1 MPLFMLIFVGVTIV
15 ATLVRLWLLWRQLR
29 HVAAHRATVP
39 PAFVTR
45 LSLAEH
51 HKAADYTIAKC
62 RVAMV
67 DVLIDVAVL
76 FGWTLGGG
84 LDWLNQYC
92 LALGW
97 SPLLSGV
104 LLIVVWMVLSS
115 AAGIPIALYRTFWLE
130 ARFGFNK
137 TTPVMFVTDLLKSA
151 LLALLIGTPLVA
163 LVLWMMAGLGA
174 YWWVYGWSALSA
186 FQLIAVWAYPTF
198 IAPLFNKFTPLID
211 AELVPRI
218 EALLARVGFASSGLF
233 VMDASR
239 RSGHGNAY
247 FTGLGNKKRIVFYD
261 TLLAQLTPGQ
271 VEAVLAH
278 ELGHFKLRH
287 IPKMIAVS
295 LAMSLAGFGVLA
307 WLLNTPWF
315 FAGLGVTGSGT
326 ALALVLFVLISPVF
340 TLFFEPLSAYW
351 SRRHEFEADAFAVA
365 HTTAAD
371 MIGALVVLFRE
382 NASTLTPDP
391 RYAAWYYSH
400 PPAPERIGQIE
411 RTAV

>member
-1 MPLFMLIFVGVTIV
+1 MPLFMLIFVGVTIL
-15 ATLVRLWLLWRQLR
+15 ATLVRLWLLWRQMS
-29 HVAAHRATVP
+29 HVATHRATVP
-39 PAFVTR
+39 AAFVER

-51 HKAADYTIAKC
+51 HKAADYTSAKC

-67 DVLIDVAVL
+67 DAVL
-76 FGWTLGGG
+76 DSVVLLGWTLGGG
-84 LDWLNQYC
+84 LDWLNQQS

-97 SPLLSGV
+97 SPLWSGV

-115 AAGIPIALYRTFWLE
+115 AVGIPIALYRTFGLE
-130 ARFGFNK
+130 AHFGFNK

-151 LLALLIGTPLVA
+151 VLALLIGTPLVA
-163 LVLWMMAGLGA
+163 LVLWMMAGLGE
-174 YWWVYGWSALSA
+174 YWWVYGWGALSA

-211 AELVPRI
+211 VELVPRI

-287 IPKMIAVS
+287 IPKMIAAS
-295 LAMSLAGFGVLA
+295 LGMSLAGFGVLA
-307 WLLNTPWF
+307 WLLHAPWF

-340 TLFFEPLSAYW
+340 TLFFDPLSAYW

-371 MIGALVVLFRE
+371 MIGALVILFRE

-391 RYAAWYYSH
+391 LYAAWYYSH

-411 RTAV
+411 HTAV

>member
-1 MPLFMLIFVGVTIV
+1 MPLFMLIFVGVTIL
-15 ATLVRLWLLWRQLR
+15 ATLIRLWLLWRQMS
-29 HVAAHRATVP
+29 HVATHRATVP
-39 PAFVTR
+39 AAFVER

-51 HKAADYTIAKC
+51 HKAADYTSAKC
-62 RVAMV
+62 RVVMV
-67 DVLIDVAVL
+67 DAVL
-76 FGWTLGGG
+76 DSVVLLGWTLGGG
-84 LDWLNQYC
+84 LDWLNQQS

-97 SPLLSGV
+97 SPLWSGV
-104 LLIVVWMVLSS
+104 VLIVVWMVLSS
-115 AAGIPIALYRTFWLE
+115 AVGIPIALYRTFGLE

-137 TTPVMFVTDLLKSA
+137 TTPTMFVTDLLKSA
-151 LLALLIGTPLVA
+151 VLALLIGTPLVA
-163 LVLWMMAGLGA
+163 LVLWMMEALGS
-174 YWWVYGWSALSA
+174 YWWVYGWGALSA

-211 AELVPRI
+211 VELVPRI

-287 IPKMIAVS
+287 IPKMIAAS
-295 LAMSLAGFGVLA
+295 LGMSLVGFGVLA
-307 WLLNTPWF
+307 WLLHAPWF

-340 TLFFEPLSAYW
+340 TLFFDPLSAYW

-371 MIGALVVLFRE
+371 MIGALVILFRE

-391 RYAAWYYSH
+391 LYAAWYYSH

-411 RTAV
+411 HTAV

>member
-1 MPLFMLIFVGVTIV
+1 MPLFMLIFVGVTLL
-15 ATLVRLWLLWRQLR
+15 ATLVRLYLLWRQMR

-39 PAFVTR
+39 PAFAAR
-45 LSLAEH
+45 LSLSEH
-51 HKAADYTIAKC
+51 HKAADYTSAKC
-62 RVAMV
+62 RVALIS
-67 DVLIDVAVL
+67 VLINMVVL

-84 LDWLNQYC
+84 LDWLNRYC
-92 LALGW
+92 VALGW
-97 SPLLSGV
+97 SPLASGV

-115 AAGIPIALYRTFWLE
+115 AVGMPIALYRTFVVE

-137 TTPVMFVTDLLKSA
+137 TTPVMFGTDLLKSA
-151 LLALLIGTPLVA
+151 LLGLLIGTPLVVV
-163 LVLWMMAGLGA
+163 VLWMMAALGN
-174 YWWVYGWSALSA
+174 YWWVYGWGALSA
-186 FQLIAVWAYPTF
+186 LQLIAVWAYPSL

-211 AELVPRI
+211 AKLVPRI

-261 TLLAQLTPGQ
+261 TLLAQLTPSQ

-307 WLLNTPWF
+307 WLLTAPWF
-315 FAGLGVTGSGT
+315 FVGLGVTGSST
-326 ALALVLFVLISPVF
+326 ALALVLFVLISPAF
-340 TLFFEPLSAYW
+340 SLFFEPISAYW

-391 RYAAWYYSH
+391 LYATWYYSH

-411 RTAV
+411 RTTV

>member
-1 MPLFMLIFVGVTIV
+1 MPLFMLIFVGVTIL
-15 ATLVRLWLLWRQLR
+15 ATLVRLWLLWRQMS
-29 HVAAHRATVP
+29 HVATHRATVP
-39 PAFVTR
+39 AAFVER

-51 HKAADYTIAKC
+51 HKAADYTSAKC

-67 DVLIDVAVL
+67 DAVL
-76 FGWTLGGG
+76 DSVVLLGWTLGGG
-84 LDWLNQYC
+84 LDWLNQQS
-92 LALGW
+92 LGLGW
-97 SPLLSGV
+97 SPLWSGV

-115 AAGIPIALYRTFWLE
+115 AVGIPIALYRTFGLE
-130 ARFGFNK
+130 AHFGFNK

-151 LLALLIGTPLVA
+151 VLALLIGTPLVA
-163 LVLWMMAGLGA
+163 LVLWMMAGLGE
-174 YWWVYGWSALSA
+174 YWWVYGWGALSA

-211 AELVPRI
+211 VELVPRI

-287 IPKMIAVS
+287 IPKMIAAS
-295 LAMSLAGFGVLA
+295 LGMSLVGFGVLA
-307 WLLNTPWF
+307 WLLHAPWF

-340 TLFFEPLSAYW
+340 TLFFDPLSAYW

-371 MIGALVVLFRE
+371 MIGALVILFRE

-391 RYAAWYYSH
+391 LYAAWYYSH

-411 RTAV
+411 HTAV

>member
-1 MPLFMLIFVGVTIV
+1 MPLFMLIFVGVTIL
-15 ATLVRLWLLWRQLR
+15 ATLVRLWLLWRQMS
-29 HVAAHRATVP
+29 HVATHRATVP
-39 PAFVTR
+39 AAFVER

-51 HKAADYTIAKC
+51 HKAADYTSAKC

-67 DVLIDVAVL
+67 DAVL
-76 FGWTLGGG
+76 DSVVLLGWTLGGG
-84 LDWLNQYC
+84 LDWLNQQS

-97 SPLLSGV
+97 SPLWSGV
-104 LLIVVWMVLSS
+104 VLIVVWMVLSS
-115 AAGIPIALYRTFWLE
+115 AVGIPIALYRTFGLE
-130 ARFGFNK
+130 AHFGFNK

-151 LLALLIGTPLVA
+151 VLALLIGTPLVA
-163 LVLWMMAGLGA
+163 LVLWMMEALGS
-174 YWWVYGWSALSA
+174 YWWVYGWGALSA

-218 EALLARVGFASSGLF
+218 ETLLARVGFASSGLF

-287 IPKMIAVS
+287 IPKMIAAS
-295 LAMSLAGFGVLA
+295 LGMSLAGFGVLA
-307 WLLNTPWF
+307 WLLHAPWF

-340 TLFFEPLSAYW
+340 TLFFDPLSAYW

-371 MIGALVVLFRE
+371 MIGALVILFRE

-391 RYAAWYYSH
+391 LYAAWYYSH

-411 RTAV
+411 HTAV

>member
-1 MPLFMLIFVGVTIV
+1 MPLFMLIFVGVTIL
-15 ATLVRLWLLWRQLR
+15 ATLVRLWLLWRQMS
-29 HVAAHRATVP
+29 HVATHRATVP
-39 PAFVTR
+39 AAFVER

-51 HKAADYTIAKC
+51 HKAADYTSAKC

-67 DVLIDVAVL
+67 DAVL
-76 FGWTLGGG
+76 DSVVLLGWTLGGG
-84 LDWLNQYC
+84 LDWLNQQS

-97 SPLLSGV
+97 SPLWSGV

-115 AAGIPIALYRTFWLE
+115 AVGIPIALYRTFGLE
-130 ARFGFNK
+130 AHFGFNK

-151 LLALLIGTPLVA
+151 VLALLIGTPLVA
-163 LVLWMMAGLGA
+163 LVLWMMAGLGE
-174 YWWVYGWSALSA
+174 YWWVYGWGALSA

-211 AELVPRI
+211 VELVPRI

-295 LAMSLAGFGVLA
+295 LGMSLVGFGVLA
-307 WLLNTPWF
+307 WLLHAPWF
-315 FAGLGVTGSGT
+315 FVGLGVTGSGT

-340 TLFFEPLSAYW
+340 TLFFDPLSAYW

-371 MIGALVVLFRE
+371 MIGALVILFRE

-391 RYAAWYYSH
+391 LYAAWYYSH

-411 RTAV
+411 HTAV

>member
-1 MPLFMLIFVGVTIV
+1 MPFFMLIFVGVTILS
-15 ATLVRLWLLWRQLR
+15 TLVRLWLLWRQMS
-29 HVAAHRATVP
+29 HVAMYRATVP
-39 PAFVTR
+39 VAFVER

-67 DVLIDVAVL
+67 DAVL
-76 FGWTLGGG
+76 DSVVLLGWTLGGG
-84 LDWLNQYC
+84 LDWLNQQC

-97 SPLLSGV
+97 SPLWSGV
-104 LLIVVWMVLSS
+104 VLIVAWMVLSS
-115 AAGIPIALYRTFWLE
+115 VVGIPIALYRTFGLE

-137 TTPVMFVTDLLKSA
+137 TTPAMFVTDLLKSA

-163 LVLWMMAGLGA
+163 LVLWMMKALGS
-174 YWWVYGWSALSA
+174 YWWVYGWGALSA

-287 IPKMIAVS
+287 IPKMIAAS
-295 LAMSLAGFGVLA
+295 LGMSLVGFGVLA
-307 WLLNTPWF
+307 WLLHAPWF

-326 ALALVLFVLISPVF
+326 AIALVLFVLISPVF

-371 MIGALVVLFRE
+371 MIGALVILFRE

-391 RYAAWYYSH
+391 LYAAWYYSH

-411 RTAV
+411 HTAV

>member
-1 MPLFMLIFVGVTIV
+1 MPLFMLIFVGVIIL
-15 ATLVRLWLLWRQLR
+15 ATLVRLWLLWRQMR
-29 HVAAHRATVP
+29 HVATHRATVP
-39 PAFVTR
+39 AAFVER

-51 HKAADYTIAKC
+51 HKAADYTSAKC

-67 DVLIDVAVL
+67 DAVL
-76 FGWTLGGG
+76 DSVVLLGWTLGGG
-84 LDWLNQYC
+84 LDWLNQQS

-97 SPLLSGV
+97 SPLWSGV

-115 AAGIPIALYRTFWLE
+115 AVGIPIALYRTFGLE
-130 ARFGFNK
+130 AHFGFNK
-137 TTPVMFVTDLLKSA
+137 TTPAMFVTDLLKSA

-163 LVLWMMAGLGA
+163 LVLWMMEALGS
-174 YWWVYGWSALSA
+174 YWWVYGWGALSA

-287 IPKMIAVS
+287 IPKMIAAS
-295 LAMSLAGFGVLA
+295 LGMSLAGFGVLA
-307 WLLNTPWF
+307 WLLHAPWF

-340 TLFFEPLSAYW
+340 TLFFDPLSAYW

-371 MIGALVVLFRE
+371 MIGALVILFRE

-391 RYAAWYYSH
+391 LYAAWYYSH
-400 PPAPERIGQIE
+400 PPAPERIGHIE
-411 RTAV
+411 HTAV

>member
-1 MPLFMLIFVGVTIV
+1 MPLFMLIFVGVTLF
-15 ATLVRLWLLWRQLR
+15 ATLVRLWLLWRQMS
-29 HVAAHRATVP
+29 HVATHRATVP
-39 PAFVTR
+39 AAFVER

-67 DVLIDVAVL
+67 DAVL
-76 FGWTLGGG
+76 DSVVLLGWTLGGG
-84 LDWLNQYC
+84 LDWLNQQS

-97 SPLLSGV
+97 SPLWSGV

-115 AAGIPIALYRTFWLE
+115 VVGIPIALYRTFGLE

-137 TTPVMFVTDLLKSA
+137 TTPAMFVTDLLKSA

-163 LVLWMMAGLGA
+163 LVLWMMEALGS
-174 YWWVYGWSALSA
+174 YWWVYGWGALSA

-287 IPKMIAVS
+287 IPKMIAAS
-295 LAMSLAGFGVLA
+295 LGMSLAGFGVLA
-307 WLLNTPWF
+307 WLLHAPWF

-340 TLFFEPLSAYW
+340 TLFFDPLSAYW

-371 MIGALVVLFRE
+371 MIGALVILFRE

-391 RYAAWYYSH
+391 LYAAWYYSH

-411 RTAV
+411 HTAV

>member
-1 MPLFMLIFVGVTIV
+1 MIIFMLIYVGVTIV
-15 ATLVRLWLLWRQLR
+15 ATLVRLWLLWRQMR
-29 HVAAHRATVP
+29 HVALHRATL
-39 PAFVTR
+39 PAAFAAR

-67 DVLIDVAVL
+67 DVLVDTAVL

-84 LDWLNQYC
+84 LDWLSQRS
-92 LALGW
+92 LGLGW
-97 SPLLSGV
+97 SPLWSGV

-115 AAGIPIALYRTFWLE
+115 AVGIPISLYRTFGVE

-137 TTPVMFVTDLLKSA
+137 TTPLMFVTDLCKSA

-163 LVLWMMAGLGA
+163 LVLWMMEALGS
-174 YWWVYGWSALSA
+174 YWWVYGWGALSA

-261 TLLAQLTPGQ
+261 TLLAQLTAGQ

-287 IPKMIAVS
+287 IPKMIVAS
-295 LAMSLAGFGVLA
+295 FGMSLVGFGLLA
-307 WLLNTPWF
+307 WCLQAPWF
-315 FAGLGVTGSGT
+315 FAGLGVMGNGT

-340 TLFFEPLSAYW
+340 TLFFEPISAYW

-365 HTTAAD
+365 YTTAAD
-371 MIGALVVLFRE
+371 MIGALVILFRE

-391 RYAAWYYSH
+391 LYAAWYYSH

-411 RTAV
+411 RASP

>member
-1 MPLFMLIFVGVTIV
+1 MPLFMLIFVGVTIL
-15 ATLVRLWLLWRQLR
+15 ATLVRLWLLWRQMS
-29 HVAAHRATVP
+29 HVATHRATVP
-39 PAFVTR
+39 AAFVER

-51 HKAADYTIAKC
+51 HKAADYTSAKC
-62 RVAMV
+62 RVSMV
-67 DVLIDVAVL
+67 DAVL
-76 FGWTLGGG
+76 DSVVLLGWTLGGG
-84 LDWLNQYC
+84 LTWLNQQS
-92 LALGW
+92 LELGW
-97 SPLLSGV
+97 SPLWSGV
-104 LLIVVWMVLSS
+104 VLIVVWMVLSS
-115 AAGIPIALYRTFWLE
+115 AVGIPIALYRTFGLE
-130 ARFGFNK
+130 AHFGFNK
-137 TTPVMFVTDLLKSA
+137 TTPAMFVTDLLKSA

-163 LVLWMMAGLGA
+163 LVLWMMEALGS
-174 YWWVYGWSALSA
+174 YWWVYGWGALSA

-211 AELVPRI
+211 VELVPRI

-287 IPKMIAVS
+287 IPKMIAAS
-295 LAMSLAGFGVLA
+295 LGMSLVGFGVLA
-307 WLLNTPWF
+307 WLLHAPWF

-371 MIGALVVLFRE
+371 MIGALVILFRE

-391 RYAAWYYSH
+391 LYAAWYYSH

-411 RTAV
+411 HTAV

>member
-1 MPLFMLIFVGVTIV
+1 MPLFMLIFVGVTIL
-15 ATLVRLWLLWRQLR
+15 ATLVRLWLLWRQMS
-29 HVAAHRATVP
+29 HVATHRATVP
-39 PAFVTR
+39 AAFVAR

-51 HKAADYTIAKC
+51 HKAADYTSAKC

-67 DVLIDVAVL
+67 DAVL
-76 FGWTLGGG
+76 DSVVLLGWTLGGG
-84 LDWLNQYC
+84 LDWLNQQS

-97 SPLLSGV
+97 SPLWSGV

-115 AAGIPIALYRTFWLE
+115 AVGIPIALYRTFGLE
-130 ARFGFNK
+130 AHFGFNK

-151 LLALLIGTPLVA
+151 VLALLIGTPLVA
-163 LVLWMMAGLGA
+163 LVLWMMEALGS
-174 YWWVYGWSALSA
+174 YWWVYGWGALSA

-211 AELVPRI
+211 VELVPRI

-287 IPKMIAVS
+287 IPKMIAAS
-295 LAMSLAGFGVLA
+295 LGMSLAGFGVLA
-307 WLLNTPWF
+307 WLLHAPWF

-340 TLFFEPLSAYW
+340 TLFFDPLSAYW

-371 MIGALVVLFRE
+371 MIGALVILFRE

-391 RYAAWYYSH
+391 LYAAWYYSH

-411 RTAV
+411 HTAV

>member
-1 MPLFMLIFVGVTIV
+1 MPFFMLIFVAVTIL
-15 ATLVRLWLLWRQLR
+15 ATLVRLWLLWRQMN

-39 PAFVTR
+39 AAFVAR
-45 LSLAEH
+45 LSIAEH

-67 DVLIDVAVL
+67 DAVL
-76 FGWTLGGG
+76 DSVVLLGWTLGGG
-84 LDWLNQYC
+84 LDWLNHQC

-97 SPLLSGV
+97 SPLWSGV
-104 LLIVVWMVLSS
+104 VLIVVWMVLSS
-115 AAGIPIALYRTFWLE
+115 VVGIPIALYRTFGLE

-137 TTPVMFVTDLLKSA
+137 TTPAMFVTDLLKSA

-163 LVLWMMAGLGA
+163 LVLWMMQALGA
-174 YWWVYGWSALSA
+174 YWWVYGWGALSA

-198 IAPLFNKFTPLID
+198 IAPLFNTFTPLVD

-287 IPKMIAVS
+287 IPKMIAAS

-307 WLLNTPWF
+307 WLLHAPWF
-315 FAGLGVTGSGT
+315 FAGLGVTGSST
-326 ALALVLFVLISPVF
+326 AVALVLFVLISPVF

-371 MIGALVVLFRE
+371 MIGALVILFRE

-391 RYAAWYYSH
+391 LYATWYYSH

-411 RTAV
+411 HTVV

>member
-1 MPLFMLIFVGVTIV
+1 MPLFMLIFVGVTIL
-15 ATLVRLWLLWRQLR
+15 ATLVRLWLLWRQMS
-29 HVAAHRATVP
+29 HVATHRATVP
-39 PAFVTR
+39 AAFVER

-51 HKAADYTIAKC
+51 HKAADYTSAKC

-67 DVLIDVAVL
+67 DAVL
-76 FGWTLGGG
+76 DSVVLLGWTLGGG
-84 LDWLNQYC
+84 LTWLNQQS
-92 LALGW
+92 LELGW
-97 SPLLSGV
+97 SPLWSGV
-104 LLIVVWMVLSS
+104 VLIVVWMVLSS
-115 AAGIPIALYRTFWLE
+115 AVGIPIALYRTFGLE
-130 ARFGFNK
+130 AHFGFNK
-137 TTPVMFVTDLLKSA
+137 TTPAMFVTDLLKSA

-163 LVLWMMAGLGA
+163 LVLWMMEALGS
-174 YWWVYGWSALSA
+174 YWWVYGWGALSA

-211 AELVPRI
+211 VELVPRI

-287 IPKMIAVS
+287 IPKMIAAS
-295 LAMSLAGFGVLA
+295 LGMSLVGFGVLA
-307 WLLNTPWF
+307 WLLHAPWF

-371 MIGALVVLFRE
+371 MIGALVILFRE

-391 RYAAWYYSH
+391 LYAAWYYSH

-411 RTAV
+411 HTAV